1 MTVERTTA
9 PNAAPI
15 FTPDVVV
22 PPGTQPRPQLPR
34 LLGVGFG
41 VAVAVGSMIGAGIL
55 RAPADVAAL
64 LPTAPLFLGVWVLG
78 GAYALLGANAL
89 AELGAMHPRSGGQFV
104 FARRAFGPFAGFVVG
119 WNDWVSTCASVA
131 VIALVVG
138 DAVGALVPAMAPHA
152 SAVALGVVALVTL
165 LLLRGARTSDR
176 AQRATSLVKGLVL
189 LALVVACFAY
199 AARNAPTA
207 AAAAV
212 VAPTAPHG
220 LALLAALVVA
230 LQGVIFAY
238 DGWVG
243 VIYFAEE
250 LPDPGRQV
258 ARSLFGGVLST
269 MAIYLLVNAA
279 FLAVLSL
286 PAIARSALPAASA
299 AALVFGGHGA
309 AVVNAIVVAALPSA
323 VIANLLMGSRVAYG
337 LGRDAAAPGWLGRA
351 SDAGTP
357 RPAILLSATLSAA
370 FLLTGTFERV
380 VALCSFLFVAGYAMS
395 FAAVFVL
402 RHREPLA
409 PRPWRARGHPWTT
422 GAVLAGSLAFLVG
435 VLMADVRD
443 GLIAVGLV
451 LASYPAFRLLGG
463 RVARSA

>member
-1 MTVERTTA
+1 MHVRRVTVERTA
-9 PNAAPI
+9 PNAAPK

-22 PPGTQPRPQLPR
+22 PPGAEPRRQLPR

-138 DAVGALVPAMAPHA
+138 DAVGALVPAMAPRA

-199 AARNAPTA
+199 AARHAPPA
-207 AAAAV
+207 AIAT
-212 VAPTAPHG
+212 VAPTAPRG

-286 PAIARSALPAASA
+286 PAIAHSALPAASA

-357 RPAILLSATLSAA
+357 RPAIVVSAALSAA

-451 LASYPAFRLLGG
+451 VLSYPAFRLL
-463 RVARSA
+463 RHAR

>member
-9 PNAAPI
+9 PHAAPE
-15 FTPDVVV
+15 FTPAVVVV
-22 PPGTQPRPQLPR
+22 PPGTEPRRQLPR

-152 SAVALGVVALVTL
+152 SAIALGVVVLVTL

-199 AARNAPTA
+199 AARHALPAP
-207 AAAAV
+207 AAAV
-212 VAPTAPHG
+212 AAPTAPRG

-286 PAIARSALPAASA
+286 PAIAHSALPAASA

-337 LGRDAAAPGWLGRA
+337 LGRDAAAPGWLGHA

-357 RPAILLSATLSAA
+357 RPAIVVSAALSAA

-435 VLMADVRD
+435 TVAADVKD
-443 GLIAVGLV
+443 GIIALGLV
-451 LASYPAFRLLGG
+451 VLSYPVYRLL
-463 RVARSA
+463 RRSL